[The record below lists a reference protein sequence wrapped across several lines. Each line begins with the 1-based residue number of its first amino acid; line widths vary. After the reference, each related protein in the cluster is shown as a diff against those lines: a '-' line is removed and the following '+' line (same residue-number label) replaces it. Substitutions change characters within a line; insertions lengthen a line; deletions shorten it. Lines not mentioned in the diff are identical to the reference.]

1 MYYERT
7 LLGPTKLLAA
17 ITNYCFEN
25 YSFRLSKC
33 YGSFLAALKLSFAM
47 EGVKNVVSKSCL
59 KLYFLK
65 KTNVDF
71 QGRKDLARKDDHD
84 Y

>member
-1 MYYERT
+1 MYLERT
-7 LLGPTKLLAA
+7 LLGPTKFLAA

-65 KTNVDF
+65 KKLMLILK
-71 QGRKDLARKDDHD
+71 GEKI
-84 Y
+84 

>member
-1 MYYERT
+1 
-7 LLGPTKLLAA
+7 
-17 ITNYCFEN
+17 
-25 YSFRLSKC
+25 
-33 YGSFLAALKLSFAM
+33 M

-65 KTNVDF
+65 KTNVDS

-84 Y
+84 YIFIMLLLMHFKVALTY

>member
-1 MYYERT
+1 
-7 LLGPTKLLAA
+7 
-17 ITNYCFEN
+17 
-25 YSFRLSKC
+25 
-33 YGSFLAALKLSFAM
+33 M

-65 KTNVDF
+65 KTNVDY

-84 Y
+84 YWLYFYHAIANAF